1 MAGGGAPVLPVRRIG
16 SDDDDDDAG
25 GATVVATTGGGP
37 MSSSHGSS
45 ELVGMVVG
53 CHDLLMD

>member
-16 SDDDDDDAG
+16 SDDDDAG
-25 GATVVATTGGGP
+25 GATVVATGGGP